1 MFETA
6 SIVGNSILK
15 DAKEMRKRT
24 EEVLPIVKERAWKRI
39 QSEIEGEADKGAFHC
54 KVIEDYYCALPY
66 EEIVTTL
73 KSKGYRVRFSKSDYK
88 NGFLLYIYWK

>member
-39 QSEIEGEADKGAFHC
+39 QAKIEDEADKGAFKC
-54 KVIEDYYCALPY
+54 KVVEDCYCSLSY

-73 KSKGYRVRFSKSDYK
+73 KSKGYRVKFSRSDYK
-88 NGFLLYIYWK
+88 NGFFLYIYWN

>member
-1 MFETA
+1 MFEVA
-6 SIVGNSILK
+6 SIANNSILK
-15 DAKEMRKRT
+15 DAKEMKRKT
-24 EEVLPIVKERAWKRI
+24 EEVLPVIKKSMWKRI
-39 QSEIEGEADKGAFHC
+39 QEKIENEANNGLFWC
-54 KVIEDYYCALPY
+54 KIIEDYYSVFSY